1 MLLIC
6 IDVLPVYVS
15 VYNLQAW
22 CLWSPEEADRS
33 PGTGLTD
40 GCELPRGCWE
50 LNRGPVE
57 GQRVLLTADI
67 SPALTFIVFCLLL
80 ENKCVACRALRMAL
94 SS

>member
-50 LNRGPVE
+50 LNHGPLQE
-57 GQRVLLTADI
+57 QQVLRAEASLQQA
-67 SPALTFIVFCLLL
+67 PAPWVGFS
-80 ENKCVACRALRMAL
+80 M
-94 SS
+94 